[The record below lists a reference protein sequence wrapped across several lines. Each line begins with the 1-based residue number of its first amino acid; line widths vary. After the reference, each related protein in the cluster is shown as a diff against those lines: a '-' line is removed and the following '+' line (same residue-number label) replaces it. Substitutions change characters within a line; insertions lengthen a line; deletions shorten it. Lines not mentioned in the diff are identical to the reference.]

1 MIDDAATSNF
11 ADEADDTRERIAATI
26 DQLQDRLNPRRI
38 VGDAV
43 GSMQSSGAN
52 LINSGGRLLHDHP
65 IAAIA
70 AVIGIGAAYL
80 GRGKLQRA
88 TVNLGDDRETYS
100 DFDDDYAPEAGT
112 SQRFAL
118 SRHKAG
124 TTIEENPVVAL
135 VLGVAAGA
143 LLGYIFPE
151 TEKERELLSASSDRL
166 KAAARAAAG
175 TAKDELSTGWEKV
188 GDVANHAKSAVQ
200 SVVGAA
206 KSELENRN

>member
-1 MIDDAATSNF
+1 MTDDSATNNF

-52 LINSGGRLLHDHP
+52 LMNSGGRLLQDHP
-65 IAAIA
+65 VAAIA
-70 AVIGIGAAYL
+70 AVIGIGVAVL

-88 TVNLGDDRETYS
+88 TVDLGDEHESYS
-100 DFDDDYAPEAGT
+100 DFEDDYRAGSGA

-118 SRHKAG
+118 TRQGAG
-124 TTIEENPVVAL
+124 GTIEENPVVAI
-135 VLGVAAGA
+135 VLGLAAGA
-143 LLGYIFPE
+143 LLGYVFPE
-151 TEKERELLSASSDRL
+151 TAKERELLGASSDRL

-175 TAKDELSTGWEKV
+175 AARDELSTARNKV
-188 GDVANHAKSAVQ
+188 GDVATHAKSAVQ

-206 KSELENRN
+206 KQELQDRS